1 MENKETLPEINKKD
15 IENAKDDAWDFI
27 YIFLDKYFEIINN
40 SKDKEIMN
48 EFNEYQHTLMA
59 YMYLDSE
66 VCNGGFIQLIQNGY
80 GGYIFNNPFSEYI
93 KSWGAK
99 KVAGIV
105 DRAKVI
111 YDKYKKELEEE
122 KSMEEFSE
130 VYKKITEFEPLESE
144 YYKINDSETEKIKEY
159 VENHLNNF
167 AKIII

>member
-1 MENKETLPEINKKD
+1 MENKKTLPEINKKD

-27 YIFLDKYFEIINN
+27 YIFLNKYFEIINN

-48 EFNEYQHTLMA
+48 EFNKYQHTLMA

-80 GGYIFNNPFSEYI
+80 GGYIFNNPFSECI
-93 KSWGAK
+93 KSWGAE

-105 DRAKVI
+105 DRAKAI

-122 KSMEEFSE
+122 KSTEEFSE

-167 AKIII
+167 AKMI